1 MLHIILMILKIIGI
15 LLLVLLGIV
24 LLLLLS
30 LLFVPVCYSG
40 WGKKEGKTY
49 QGKASVSWLFY
60 LIHGTVSYEEGQSRF
75 EIYLCGIP
83 LMKLGEKL
91 KNRKKRKN
99 EKKVQSPVQE
109 KILSEKPE
117 KAEEVKVLSERS
129 VEKGE
134 TKVPP
139 EQPDEKAEIKIPPK
153 QPDEKTETK
162 VHPQRLHFW
171 EKIKK
176 NLQSF
181 IYFPSTVWARI
192 KKMRLTFRGFCDK
205 IKEWYTFLTS
215 DTMKAA
221 FHFVMAT
228 GKKLLRHILPRKIRG
243 RVVFG
248 FEDPSWT
255 GQVLGVAAILYPIYQ
270 ERLQLVPVFDQAI
283 LEGEVRFSGRIFG
296 GYLLWRAWQV
306 YKNKDIREI
315 YHRFQNKEA

>member
-24 LLLLLS
+24 LLFLLS

-49 QGKASVSWLFY
+49 QGKASVSWLFH
-60 LIHGTVSYEEGQSRF
+60 LIHGTVVYEEKQSRF
-75 EIYLCGIP
+75 ELYLCGIP
-83 LMKLGEKL
+83 LMKLREKT
-91 KNRKKRKN
+91 KNRKKRK
-99 EKKVQSPVQE
+99 EGKVQPERTVETEETKIQSEQLAE
-109 KILSEKPE
+109 KAKTIIQPE
-117 KAEEVKVLSERS
+117 KSAEN
-129 VEKGE
+129 
-134 TKVPP
+134 P
-139 EQPDEKAEIKIPPK
+139 
-153 QPDEKTETK
+153 ETK
-162 VHPQRLHFW
+162 VHPQKPRLW

-176 NLQSF
+176 NLQKM
-181 IYFPSTVWARI
+181 IHFPSTVWARM
-192 KKMRLTFRGFCDK
+192 KKMRLTFQGFCDK

-221 FHFVMAT
+221 LHFVMMT

-255 GQVLGVAAILYPIYQ
+255 GQVLGVAAILYPVYQ
-270 ERLQLVPVFDQAI
+270 DRLQLVPVFDQAI

-296 GYLLWRAWQV
+296 GYLLWTAWQV

>member
-24 LLLLLS
+24 LLFLLS

-49 QGKASVSWLFY
+49 QGKASVSWMFY
-60 LIHGTVSYEEGQSRF
+60 LIHGTVSYEEGQSQF
-75 EIYLCGIP
+75 ELYLCGIP
-83 LMKLGEKL
+83 MRKLREKI
-91 KNRKKRKN
+91 KNRKKRK
-99 EKKVQSPVQE
+99 EGKVQPERTVETEETKIQSEQLVE
-109 KILSEKPE
+109 KAKTIIQPEKSAEKP
-117 KAEEVKVLSERS
+117 
-129 VEKGE
+129 
-134 TKVPP
+134 
-139 EQPDEKAEIKIPPK
+139 
-153 QPDEKTETK
+153 ETK
-162 VHPQRLHFW
+162 VHPQKPRLW

-176 NLQSF
+176 NLQKM
-181 IYFPSTVWARI
+181 IHFPSTVWERM
-192 KKMRLTFRGFCDK
+192 KKMRLTFQGFCDK

-221 FHFVMAT
+221 LHFVMMT

-255 GQVLGVAAILYPIYQ
+255 GQVLGVAAILYPVYQ
-270 ERLQLVPVFDQAI
+270 DRLQLVPVFDQAI

-296 GYLLWRAWQV
+296 GYLLWTAWQV

>member
-24 LLLLLS
+24 LLFLLS

-49 QGKASVSWLFY
+49 QGKASVSWLFH
-60 LIHGTVSYEEGQSRF
+60 LIHGTVVYEEKQSRF
-75 EIYLCGIP
+75 ELYLCGIP
-83 LMKLGEKL
+83 LMKLREKT
-91 KNRKKRKN
+91 KNRKKRK
-99 EKKVQSPVQE
+99 EGKVQPERTVETEETKIQSEQLAE
-109 KILSEKPE
+109 KAKTIIQPE
-117 KAEEVKVLSERS
+117 KSAEN
-129 VEKGE
+129 
-134 TKVPP
+134 P
-139 EQPDEKAEIKIPPK
+139 
-153 QPDEKTETK
+153 ETK
-162 VHPQRLHFW
+162 VHPQKPRLW

-176 NLQSF
+176 NMQKM
-181 IYFPSTVWARI
+181 IHFPSTVWARM
-192 KKMRLTFRGFCDK
+192 KKMRLTFQGFCDK

-221 FHFVMAT
+221 FQFIKIT

-243 RVVFG
+243 RLVFG

-255 GQVLGVAAILYPIYQ
+255 GQVLGAAAILYPVYQ
-270 ERLQLVPVFDQAI
+270 DRLQLIPVFDQAI

-296 GYLLWRAWQV
+296 GYLLWTAWQV
-306 YKNKDIREI
+306 YKNRDIRKI

>member
-24 LLLLLS
+24 LLFLLS

-49 QGKASVSWLFY
+49 QGKASVSWMFY
-60 LIHGTVSYEEGQSRF
+60 LIHGTVSYEEGQSQF
-75 EIYLCGIP
+75 EFYLCGIP
-83 LMKLGEKL
+83 MMKLREKI
-91 KNRKKRKN
+91 KNRKKRK
-99 EKKVQSPVQE
+99 EGKVQPERTVETEETKIQSEQLVE
-109 KILSEKPE
+109 KAKTIIQPE
-117 KAEEVKVLSERS
+117 KSAER
-129 VEKGE
+129 
-134 TKVPP
+134 P
-139 EQPDEKAEIKIPPK
+139 
-153 QPDEKTETK
+153 ETK
-162 VHPQRLHFW
+162 VHPQKPRVW

-176 NLQSF
+176 NLQKM
-181 IYFPSTVWARI
+181 IHFPSTVWARM
-192 KKMRLTFRGFCDK
+192 KKMRLTFQGFCDK

-221 FHFVMAT
+221 LHFVMMT

-255 GQVLGVAAILYPIYQ
+255 GQVLGVAAILYPVYQ
-270 ERLQLVPVFDQAI
+270 DRLQLVPVFDQAI

-296 GYLLWRAWQV
+296 GYLLWTAWQV

>member
-24 LLLLLS
+24 LLFLLS

-49 QGKASVSWLFY
+49 QGKASVSWLFH
-60 LIHGTVSYEEGQSRF
+60 LIHGTVVYEEKQSRF
-75 EIYLCGIP
+75 ELYLCGIP
-83 LMKLGEKL
+83 LMKLREKT
-91 KNRKKRKN
+91 KNRKKRK
-99 EKKVQSPVQE
+99 EGKVQPERTVETEETKIQSEQLAE
-109 KILSEKPE
+109 KAKTIIQPE
-117 KAEEVKVLSERS
+117 KSAEN
-129 VEKGE
+129 
-134 TKVPP
+134 P
-139 EQPDEKAEIKIPPK
+139 
-153 QPDEKTETK
+153 ETK
-162 VHPQRLHFW
+162 VHPQKPRLW

-176 NLQSF
+176 SLQKM
-181 IYFPSTVWARI
+181 IHFPSAVWKRL
-192 KKMRLTFRGFCDK
+192 KKIRLTFRGFCDK

-221 FHFVMAT
+221 FQFIKIT

-243 RVVFG
+243 RLVFG

-255 GQVLGVAAILYPIYQ
+255 GQVLGVAAILYPVYQ
-270 ERLQLVPVFDQAI
+270 DRLQLIPVFDQAI

-296 GYLLWRAWQV
+296 GYLLWTAWQV
-306 YKNKDIREI
+306 YKNRDIRKI

>member
-30 LLFVPVCYSG
+30 ILFVPVCYSG
-40 WGKKEGKTY
+40 WGKKEGQTY

-60 LIHGTVSYEEGQSRF
+60 LIHGTVSYEKEQSRF
-75 EIYLCGIP
+75 ELYLCGIP
-83 LMKLGEKL
+83 LMKLREKM
-91 KNRKKRKN
+91 KNRKKKRK
-99 EKKVQSPVQE
+99 EERKVDRPIQ
-109 KILSEKPE
+109 KDILFEKP
-117 KAEEVKVLSERS
+117 ARVEEVKIQPEKPAEKEKTNIQPERGTQ
-129 VEKGE
+129 K
-134 TKVPP
+134 T
-139 EQPDEKAEIKIPPK
+139 EIKV
-153 QPDEKTETK
+153 QPQKP
-162 VHPQRLHFW
+162 HLW
-171 EKIKK
+171 G
-176 NLQSF
+176 
-181 IYFPSTVWARI
+181 RI
-192 KKMRLTFRGFCDK
+192 KKSLHSLAHFPSAVWEWIKKIRLTFRGFCDK

-221 FHFVMAT
+221 FQFIKMT

-243 RVVFG
+243 RLVFG

-255 GQVLGVAAILYPIYQ
+255 GQVLGAAAILYPVYQ
-270 ERLQLVPVFDQAI
+270 DRLQLVPVFDQAI

-296 GYLLWRAWQV
+296 GYLLWTAWQV

>member
-24 LLLLLS
+24 LLFLLS

-49 QGKASVSWLFY
+49 QGKASVSWLFH
-60 LIHGTVSYEEGQSRF
+60 LIHGTVVYEEKQSRF
-75 EIYLCGIP
+75 ELYLCGIP
-83 LMKLGEKL
+83 LMKLREKT
-91 KNRKKRKN
+91 KNRKKRK
-99 EKKVQSPVQE
+99 EGKVQPERTVETEETKIQSEQLAE
-109 KILSEKPE
+109 KAKTIIQPE
-117 KAEEVKVLSERS
+117 KSAEN
-129 VEKGE
+129 
-134 TKVPP
+134 P
-139 EQPDEKAEIKIPPK
+139 
-153 QPDEKTETK
+153 ETK
-162 VHPQRLHFW
+162 VHPQKPRLW

-176 NLQSF
+176 NMQKM
-181 IYFPSTVWARI
+181 IHFPSTVWARM
-192 KKMRLTFRGFCDK
+192 KKMRLTFQGFCDK

-221 FHFVMAT
+221 FQFIKIT

-243 RVVFG
+243 RLVFG

-255 GQVLGVAAILYPIYQ
+255 GQVLGAAAILYPVYQ
-270 ERLQLVPVFDQAI
+270 DRLQLIPVFDQVI

-296 GYLLWRAWQV
+296 GYLLWTAWQV
-306 YKNKDIREI
+306 YKNRDIRKI

>member
-24 LLLLLS
+24 LLFLLS

-49 QGKASVSWLFY
+49 QGKASVSWLFH
-60 LIHGTVSYEEGQSRF
+60 LIHGTVVYEEKQSRF
-75 EIYLCGIP
+75 ELYLCGIP
-83 LMKLGEKL
+83 LMKLREKT
-91 KNRKKRKN
+91 KNRKKRK
-99 EKKVQSPVQE
+99 EGKVQ
-109 KILSEKPE
+109 PE
-117 KAEEVKVLSERS
+117 RTAEN
-129 VEKGE
+129 
-134 TKVPP
+134 P
-139 EQPDEKAEIKIPPK
+139 
-153 QPDEKTETK
+153 ETK
-162 VHPQRLHFW
+162 VHPQKPRLW

-176 NLQSF
+176 NMQKM
-181 IYFPSTVWARI
+181 IHFPSTVWARM
-192 KKMRLTFRGFCDK
+192 KKMRLTFQGFCDK

-221 FHFVMAT
+221 FQFIKIT

-243 RVVFG
+243 RLVFG

-255 GQVLGVAAILYPIYQ
+255 GQVLGAAAILYPVYQ
-270 ERLQLVPVFDQAI
+270 DRLQLIPVFDQAI

-296 GYLLWRAWQV
+296 GYLLWTAWQV
-306 YKNKDIREI
+306 YKNRDIRKI